1 MHFQPSSGGLKVLAA
16 IAYLG
21 GSLSSI
27 LPASAQMSMPQTSVP
42 QTSVPQAAT
51 SVSDQVPIDLAQFQR
66 RICANGLAGTGQ
78 QDVDLSGPTIPSL
91 WWTRELLSNKPQ
103 FNPKLIEA
111 WLVCDAGRQNADAR
125 VCGIGAARPG
135 RVEMIVN
142 TQLWSVMDYLSR
154 YELINRFGTAT
165 SECGYNIYIYSSD
178 AKLLADY
185 TCDFQSIDISHRCV
199 LRADLSGKSGLR
211 RGGTDIPIGVPA
223 PTGNNTAAP

>member
-1 MHFQPSSGGLKVLAA
+1 LIIMQFQFSSVRLKVLAT
-16 IAYLG
+16 IVYLG
-21 GSLSSI
+21 VSWTMIAPLR
-27 LPASAQMSMPQTSVP
+27 AQTPMPQTPTP
-42 QTSVPQAAT
+42 QTPT
-51 SVSDQVPIDLAQFQR
+51 PVSDQVPIDLAQFQR
-66 RICANGLAGTGQ
+66 RICVNGLSGTGH

-91 WWTRELLSNKPQ
+91 WWTRELLNNKPQ

-125 VCGIGAARPG
+125 VCGIAATRPG

-185 TCDFQSIDISHRCV
+185 SCDFQSSALTSRCT
-199 LRADLSGKSGLR
+199 LRADLSGKAGLR
-211 RGGTDIPIGVPA
+211 RGGTDIPIGAPS
-223 PTGNNTAAP
+223 PTGNNIVGP